1 MNFRPEEQ
9 NQADREG
16 SSKPGQGKRR
26 DRAGSAQVLCLAAL
40 CAVGSE
46 LLAAYG
52 ADTGNVPAVLFSLVF
67 FMGLYGA
74 PALLAREVA
83 RRAGWGWPSLLL
95 LFLALGIAQACL
107 IDQSL
112 FAEDYKGYEG
122 WAESRRSTFIPA
134 LSISAFNA
142 YNFILGHVIYS
153 FGAPVAIAEAWRP
166 QRAAKS
172 WLGPFGL
179 SVATVAYLGTA
190 LLIVLD
196 PESRNASAPQLI
208 TSIVL
213 VLACI
218 AAAAWAGRRSERRPR
233 AGADSAAPSVGRVFG
248 VTFALVVV
256 GTFAEENWSGFALGI
271 ATTALVAAFAWWG
284 AGRPGWGLRHAAAVG
299 VAYLVSR
306 GLFAF
311 TYFPLAGEI
320 EAIPKYAHNVVMLAV
335 VLVAAWLAV
344 RKRS

>member
-1 MNFRPEEQ
+1 M
-9 NQADREG
+9 
-16 SSKPGQGKRR
+16 
-26 DRAGSAQVLCLAAL
+26 QVFCLAAL
-40 CAVGSE
+40 CALGAE

-52 ADTGNVPAVLFSLVF
+52 ANTGNVLAVLFALVF

-74 PALLAREVA
+74 PALLAREVV

-112 FAEDYKGYEG
+112 FAEDYQGYAG
-122 WAESRRSTFIPA
+122 WAESRQSTFIPA

-142 YNFILGHVIYS
+142 YSFILGHVIYS

-166 QRAAKS
+166 QRAAKP
-172 WLGPFGL
+172 WLGLFGL
-179 SVATVAYLGTA
+179 NIATAAWLGTA

-196 PESRNASAPQLI
+196 PESRNASTPQLI

-218 AAAAWAGRRSERRPR
+218 AAAWRVGRRNEPR
-233 AGADSAAPSVGRVFG
+233 HRAQPGNAAPSVRRVFG
-248 VTFALVVV
+248 VTFTLVVV
-256 GTFAEENWSGFALGI
+256 GTFAEENWAGFALGT

-299 VAYLVSR
+299 IAYLLSR

-311 TYFPLAGEI
+311 TYFPLAGEV
-320 EAIPKYAHNVVMLAV
+320 EAVPKYAHNVVMLAV
-335 VLVAAWLAV
+335 VLVVAWFSAAPRRCRTRAATGHGAA
-344 RKRS
+344 RKPNMGQGTRQDG

>member
-1 MNFRPEEQ
+1 MQ
-9 NQADREG
+9 I
-16 SSKPGQGKRR
+16 
-26 DRAGSAQVLCLAAL
+26 LCLAGL
-40 CAVGSE
+40 CAVASE

-52 ADTGNVPAVLFSLVF
+52 DTTGDVAAVLFVLVI

-74 PALLAREVA
+74 PALLAREVV

-95 LFLALGIAQACL
+95 FFLALGIAQACL

-112 FAEDYKGYEG
+112 FAEDYQGYEG
-122 WAESRRSTFIPA
+122 WAEARRATFIPA

-166 QRAAKS
+166 QRATKP

-179 SVATVAYLGTA
+179 AVAIAAYLGTA

-196 PESRNASAPQLI
+196 PESHNASGPQLA
-208 TSIVL
+208 TSSIL
-213 VLACI
+213 VLACL
-218 AAAAWAGRRSERRPR
+218 AAAWRVGQRNEPPERGRTGRR
-233 AGADSAAPSVGRVFG
+233 APSVGRVFG
-248 VTFALVVV
+248 VTFALVVA
-256 GTFAEENWSGFALGI
+256 GTFAEETWSGFALGMT
-271 ATTALVAAFAWWG
+271 TTALLAAFVWRS

-299 VAYLVSR
+299 IAYLVSR

-311 TYFPLAGEI
+311 TYFPLAGDV
-320 EAIPKYAHNVVMLAV
+320 APIPKYAHNVVMLAV
-335 VLVAAWLAV
+335 VLVAAWTAV
-344 RKRS
+344 GRRRSLPGPMEGQAAP